1 MKAIFADSLVRHSNV
16 CNGCFKTLYTLSVNL
31 AREKGIPCIVTGLS
45 RGQQFETRL
54 SNFYRSD
61 EFCAETVDRFI
72 LEARKVYHRLDD
84 EVSRLLDVGVFK
96 EEGIF
101 DEIQTIDFY
110 RYCDIGLDELY
121 GYLDARLPWVKP
133 SDTGRSTNCKI
144 NDVGIY
150 IHKKER
156 RYHNYAMPYAWDV
169 RMGHK
174 QRDTALAELDDNI
187 DVDEVQRMLAE
198 IGYDENDK
206 EQRSEPAL
214 AAYYVADEAVTE
226 ADLRSHL
233 ADRLPEAMLPTF
245 FISIEEIPLTRNGK
259 VDRSALAAPGIAR
272 ESVDLEYVAPR
283 TPVEQRLVSIWSQ
296 VLGLDRIGIHD
307 NFFRLGGHSLL
318 AAQVIARIAQDL
330 HVELPVSVLF
340 DRVTVEDLAA
350 AVVECQLGRAADDA
364 DLADILSAVEAM
376 TQDEANDQLIRP

>member
-1 MKAIFADSLVRHSNV
+1 
-16 CNGCFKTLYTLSVNL
+16 
-31 AREKGIPCIVTGLS
+31 
-45 RGQQFETRL
+45 
-54 SNFYRSD
+54 
-61 EFCAETVDRFI
+61 
-72 LEARKVYHRLDD
+72 
-84 EVSRLLDVGVFK
+84 
-96 EEGIF
+96 
-101 DEIQTIDFY
+101 
-110 RYCDIGLDELY
+110 
-121 GYLDARLPWVKP
+121 
-133 SDTGRSTNCKI
+133 
-144 NDVGIY
+144 
-150 IHKKER
+150 
-156 RYHNYAMPYAWDV
+156 
-169 RMGHK
+169 
-174 QRDTALAELDDNI
+174 
-187 DVDEVQRMLAE
+187 
-198 IGYDENDK
+198 
-206 EQRSEPAL
+206 
-214 AAYYVADEAVTE
+214 
-226 ADLRSHL
+226 
-233 ADRLPEAMLPTF
+233 MLPTF

-376 TQDEANDQLIRP
+376 TEDEANDQLIRP